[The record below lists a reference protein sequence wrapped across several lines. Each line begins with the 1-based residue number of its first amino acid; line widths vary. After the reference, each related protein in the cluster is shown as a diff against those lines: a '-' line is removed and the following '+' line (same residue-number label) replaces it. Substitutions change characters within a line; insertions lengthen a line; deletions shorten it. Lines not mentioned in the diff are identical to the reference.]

1 MGTFGGLLVGRIEEA
16 LASWFLFFLEVSHTD
31 CPLRMGAGREEAG
44 VGLEAGG
51 EALEHSA
58 NGSWQGP

>member
-31 CPLRMGAGREEAG
+31 CPLRMGTGERRSR
-44 VGLEAGG
+44 GG
-51 EALEHSA
+51 
-58 NGSWQGP
+58 P